1 MKYYMKYYRKYYRKY
16 RLILD
21 ELFQRFQLW
30 YLFQK
35 YIFFRVLQRVWL
47 GRLYGRRVWRER
59 FDEVDG
65 LHRAALRLQLAW
77 YVGCCTIPVVLY
89 SLLYSLHSLYSLYSL
104 LYSLYSLYSLH
115 SLYSLFSLCNF
126 PYRSNH
132 QNTRVYNFGS
142 RTNTSYFCVALPH
155 RPTRMPRSLLTFF
168 FLRYF

>member
-1 MKYYMKYYRKYYRKY
+1 MTIYMTIYMKYYMKYYRKYYRKY

-89 SLLYSLHSLYSLYSL
+89 SLLYSLHSLHSLYSLYSL
-104 LYSLYSLYSLH
+104 LYSLYSLHSLH
-115 SLYSLFSLCNF
+115 SLHNF
-126 PYRSNH
+126 QHRSYYEKD
-132 QNTRVYNFGS
+132 RAGSFWGLAVSEPVYVLMF
-142 RTNTSYFCVALPH
+142 
-155 RPTRMPRSLLTFF
+155 
-168 FLRYF
+168 

>member
-1 MKYYMKYYRKYYRKY
+1 MKY

-21 ELFQRFQLW
+21 ELFQLFQLFQLW

-35 YIFFRVLQRVWL
+35 HIFFRVLQRVWL

-89 SLLYSLHSLYSLYSL
+89 SLLYSLYSLYSL
-104 LYSLYSLYSLH
+104 LYSLYSLYSL
-115 SLYSLFSLCNF
+115 
-126 PYRSNH
+126 
-132 QNTRVYNFGS
+132 YNFQHRSYYEKDRVGS
-142 RTNTSYFCVALPH
+142 FWG
-155 RPTRMPRSLLTFF
+155 LTVSEPVYV
-168 FLRYF
+168 LMY